1 MWLTGSH
8 VHVSLQR
15 ALVDC
20 AEVKAQASIAVL
32 AENRCFPICF
42 RTRGMDKLT
51 IFVVIAVSVF
61 LYFTHDAGFQFESE
75 EPAKR
80 AEFVERQA
88 RRAAS
93 GAHFLVSSDRDAVL
107 VSRDQKSVR
116 LKIPSDRTANFDRRR
131 ADVFRKA
138 CEGYRGSFL
147 DEHDVTLRF
156 EFYRSS
162 GAMAGSMKVTP
173 GACAS
178 AAKSQK

>member
-20 AEVKAQASIAVL
+20 AEVKTQASIAVL

-93 GAHFLVSSDRDAVL
+93 GAHFLISSDRDAVL

-116 LKIPSDRTANFDRRR
+116 LKIPSDRTANLSVSWFA
-131 ADVFRKA
+131 ADSISCQQRSLFRLVSRITIR
-138 CEGYRGSFL
+138 CLQR
-147 DEHDVTLRF
+147 
-156 EFYRSS
+156 
-162 GAMAGSMKVTP
+162 
-173 GACAS
+173 
-178 AAKSQK
+178 

>member
-1 MWLTGSH
+1 
-8 VHVSLQR
+8 
-15 ALVDC
+15 
-20 AEVKAQASIAVL
+20 
-32 AENRCFPICF
+32 
-42 RTRGMDKLT
+42 MDKLT
-51 IFVVIAVSVF
+51 VFVVIAVSVF

-93 GAHFLVSSDRDAVL
+93 GVHFLISSDRDAVL

-162 GAMAGSMKVTP
+162 GAMAGSMKVSP

-178 AAKSQK
+178 APKSQN